1 MKPSEK
7 KQENRKKK
15 KLTFFAAGMAS
26 SSITA
31 QNTEYKERNTYIHRA
46 SKSIRMSQNL
56 EIKMSFFFLIVIT
69 IIITGCK
76 VSEC

>member
-1 MKPSEK
+1 LKPSEK
-7 KQENRKKK
+7 KQENRMKK

-56 EIKMSFFFLIVIT
+56 EIKMSFFLIVIT
-69 IIITGCK
+69 IIIIGCK